1 MVASPA
7 GRDLSALR
15 ALGRFCAAQGL
26 EVTLAPEVVEAFVV
40 AGLHGR
46 APWTK
51 GTYRSTLR
59 SMAGRPRPALATPF
73 PPSPALA
80 PYTSAEVAE
89 LASIA
94 AAQPSA
100 YRRASALCF
109 LALGIGAGLRPGEL
123 VGAVGPDI
131 ACRRGGIEVKTA
143 GRAVPVTGC
152 FADVLARAARQA
164 GAGHLFR
171 PGRAG
176 AGSKNLVNGLAE
188 DLRAD
193 PAAPKLSSG
202 RARSTF
208 ICSHLAAGTPLREL
222 LYVAGIVEVESL
234 LRYCRHVPGAPGSKA
249 ELRRRLRQE

>member
-26 EVTLAPEVVEAFVV
+26 EVALAPEVVEAFVV

-73 PPSPALA
+73 PASPALA

-100 YRRASALCF
+100 YGRPRPFASWPWASGRGSGRASS
-109 LALGIGAGLRPGEL
+109 LALSARTSPADEAASRSRPPGGLCPSPGASQTCLPAQHDR
-123 VGAVGPDI
+123 
-131 ACRRGGIEVKTA
+131 
-143 GRAVPVTGC
+143 
-152 FADVLARAARQA
+152 LARAT
-164 GAGHLFR
+164 
-171 PGRAG
+171 P
-176 AGSKNLVNGLAE
+176 SV
-188 DLRAD
+188 
-193 PAAPKLSSG
+193 PAV
-202 RARSTF
+202 RAR
-208 ICSHLAAGTPLREL
+208 
-222 LYVAGIVEVESL
+222 VA
-234 LRYCRHVPGAPGSKA
+234 RTW
-249 ELRRRLRQE
+249 